1 MRAGFCRF
9 NSKRPVAR
17 PVLSPGKNGCLGI
30 EGNRIMVL
38 SVSVLAATNWIK
50 FFGHF
55 HPLLVHL
62 PIGFLVLLGAME
74 VTGRFKQFQH
84 ITAARGFILVMLSIA
99 ATFTIVCG
107 WMLASGG
114 GYGHRVL
121 LYHRWLGTSVGIL
134 SILLLGIWMYKKNV
148 GITYYSTLL
157 AALIVMTFAAHFGG
171 TLTFGSRYLS
181 KYAPGFLKP
190 LLSSDVKR
198 GAVPLPNNN
207 LALQSPPEN
216 AHYTSRG
223 EQSVR
228 ITPIV
233 DMHAGGSFYSRYI
246 QTIFTDNCTRCH
258 GRNRQKA
265 HLRLDSYYWMRHG
278 SRGRPVVIPYNPAR
292 SRLYQ
297 LISLPLWHRHHM
309 PPRRHHQ
316 LTPTQIQL
324 IRWWIQSGAS
334 GTATLNALHPPAF
347 IRRDVGAPAP
357 RTDDSL
363 TLPSAQLWAYP
374 G

>member
-1 MRAGFCRF
+1 ML
-9 NSKRPVAR
+9 P
-17 PVLSPGKNGCLGI
+17 
-30 EGNRIMVL
+30 
-38 SVSVLAATNWIK
+38 SVSVLALTDWIK
-50 FFGHF
+50 FLGRF

-74 VTGRFKQFQH
+74 VTGRFKKFQH
-84 ITAARGFILVMLSIA
+84 ITAARGFILVLLSIA

-107 WMLASGG
+107 WLLASGG

-121 LYHRWLGTSVGIL
+121 FYHRWLGTSVGVL
-134 SILLLGIWMYKKNV
+134 SILLLGIWLYKKKV
-148 GITYYSTLL
+148 GITYYSTLVT
-157 AALIVMTFAAHFGG
+157 ALIVMTFAAHFGG
-171 TLTFGSRYLS
+171 TLTFGSRYLT

-198 GAVPLPNNN
+198 GAAPLQKNN
-207 LALQSPPEN
+207 LALQNPTEN
-216 AHYTSRG
+216 AHYASRG

-233 DMHAGGSFYSRYI
+233 DMRAGGSFYSRYI

-265 HLRLDSYYWMRHG
+265 HLRLDSYYWVRHG

-297 LISLPLWHRHHM
+297 LISLSLWQRHHM
-309 PPRRHHQ
+309 PPRHHHQ
-316 LTPTQIQL
+316 LTPAQIQL
-324 IRWWIQSGAS
+324 IRWWIQTGAS
-334 GTATLNALHPPAF
+334 GTASLNSLHPPAF
-347 IRRDVGAPAP
+347 IRRDIGGRAP
-357 RTDDSL
+357 RTEDL
-363 TLPSAQLWAYP
+363 LALPSAHQPIALLHRNGGVGNSTPY
-374 G
+374 